1 MKRGI
6 EEGRGKRKRANGPCK
21 NSGKWSLATSP
32 IGPEVAGEG
41 LRVPGL

>member
-6 EEGRGKRKRANGPCK
+6 EEERGKREQANGPCK

-32 IGPEVAGEG
+32 IGPGVAGED